1 MSDPNFFIVGA
12 PKTGTT
18 ALCQYL
24 SDHENIFLSEPKELF
39 FWNTDFPGQVAHGRC
54 KNLESYLKKFADARP
69 AHKAVGEGSTHYFVS
84 ETAIRNLMTFNPKAR
99 VIAMLRNPIDVAY
112 AYHGELVF
120 NFMETEKDFETAW
133 RNQAARVAAGEC
145 PGPLPLTAQPRLR
158 GFCQLRAAT
167 GAAFRACPARAA
179 ACAYLRRHEV

>member
-145 PGPLPLTAQPRLR
+145 PGRCPSPHNLAYADFASYAPQP
-158 GFCQLRAAT
+158 